1 MEQIRECSQKDV
13 RTVLI
18 IRGDIAT
25 NQSTI
30 SSLSAQ
36 ASTAHA
42 VMSEPTL
49 VQIRVDDLMP

>member
-36 ASTAHA
+36 AST
-42 VMSEPTL
+42 
-49 VQIRVDDLMP
+49 LMLL

>member
-1 MEQIRECSQKDV
+1 MEQMRECSQKDV
-13 RTVLI
+13 RAVLI
-18 IRGDIAT
+18 IRGAIAT

-30 SSLSAQ
+30 SSLSAPGVD
-36 ASTAHA
+36 AHA